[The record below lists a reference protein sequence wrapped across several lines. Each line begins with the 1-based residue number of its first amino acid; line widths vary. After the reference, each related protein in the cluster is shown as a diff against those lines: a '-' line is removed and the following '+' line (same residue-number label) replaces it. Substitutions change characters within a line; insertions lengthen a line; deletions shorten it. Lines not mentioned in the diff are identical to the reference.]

1 MANKKEYELLFKIGG
16 ALTATF
22 KNSMNG
28 AAGAM
33 KGLAASAK
41 ALGQTQKDIS
51 AFKKTTE
58 QLGSNREK
66 LAALTAEHD
75 RLKAAI
81 DGSTQPSERLLS
93 QLARNEKQ
101 IDKVNAA
108 IIKEENELNRLQNSL
123 NAAGVNTSNLDQK
136 NRELAADYEKLA
148 KVQKEL
154 NGIQAAQAANN
165 AAISKTG
172 ASLAKTVAAGG
183 VAATAVW
190 QMALKPAADFEQ
202 QIAAVGAISGA
213 SGEDMA
219 ALSAKAKELGASTSF
234 SAAQVAKAM
243 EYTSMAGWSTQQTLE
258 GLPGILDLAAASGED
273 LAGVSDIVTDALTAL
288 GMKVS
293 ESGHLAD
300 IMAAASSNA
309 NTNVAMLGES
319 FKYCASTVGA
329 MKYSA
334 EDASIALALMANAG
348 IKGSQSG
355 TTLRTALVNMA
366 KPSKEMATYMDR
378 YGISLKDNAGN
389 MKSLREVM
397 VDLRKNL
404 GGLATD
410 EQAAAAA
417 AIFGKESMAGMLSII
432 NASDA
437 DFDKL
442 TKAIDNSNG
451 AAKQMAEKRLQGL
464 NGQLTLLKSAIE
476 GVQIA
481 VGEALL
487 PPLTQIAQEIAP
499 VIQNFATWAGQHP
512 ELIKDAIKLGAA
524 LIAGKAAFLGI
535 KLAVLEVNKAYL
547 AGKEAMTVY
556 QAAQLMMKTGNAEA
570 AEAISPVG
578 KAVGGLATTMATTG
592 KTIGGGLAKIP
603 GMISQT
609 AGGIAAQ
616 IAPLAKT
623 IGGGLA
629 KIPGMMGNAISG
641 IAAQIALLTKTVG
654 GGLAKIPGMMGKA
667 IIGLAST
674 LAPLAAS
681 FAAFIAPLLPI
692 IAGVAALAAGFY
704 LLYKNSEV
712 VRQAVDDLKAAFRE
726 SGAQI
731 WESLQP
737 AMASLS
743 ETGKVLKEAF
753 SGLVT
758 SLVEGGAQIW
768 ANLQPAL
775 TELAA
780 NVFPLLQQAGQ
791 FAGDALVGIFMA
803 IGAVAMIVFP
813 LIESIVAGTIGNITI
828 IIQTLTGVFVGIIQF
843 LTGVFTGDLSMALEG
858 IKGIFSSVFEG
869 IKNIV
874 SNTINF
880 ISNGISN
887 LISKAKEITGIG
899 GGGGAS
905 VPAHA
910 TGSKN
915 TEDMF
920 IAGENGPELI
930 VGRPNCTVFT
940 AGETASIFAAMRAR
954 AGAAAGGGMSAVSSS
969 PAVAVAPVA
978 TPGGDTYNINITS
991 APTIT
996 GNGGTVDNLQDHARE
1011 LARMVMEEIES
1022 IQSWRGRLAY
1032 GGV

>member
-108 IIKEENELNRLQNSL
+108 IIKEENELYKLQNSL

-136 NRELAADYEKLA
+136 SRQLAADYEKLA

-154 NGIQAAQAANN
+154 NGIQKAQADNN
-165 AAISKTG
+165 AAIGKTG

-219 ALSAKAKELGASTSF
+219 KLSAKAKELGASTSF

-319 FKYCASTVGA
+319 FQYCASTVGA

-366 KPSKEMATYMDR
+366 KPSKEMATYMSR
-378 YGISLKDNAGN
+378 YGISLKDSAGN

-442 TKAIDNSNG
+442 TKAIDNSDG
-451 AAKQMAEKRLQGL
+451 AAKKMAEKRLQGL
-464 NGQLTLLKSAIE
+464 NGQLTLLKSAVE

-487 PPLTQIAQEIAP
+487 PALTQTAQKIAP
-499 VIQNFATWAGQHP
+499 VVQKGAEWAGQHP
-512 ELIKDAIKLGAA
+512 EMIKGVIALGGA
-524 LIAGKAAFLGI
+524 LVAGKAAFLGI
-535 KLAVLEVNKAYL
+535 KLAVLEANKAYL
-547 AGKEAMTVY
+547 AGKEAIAVY
-556 QAAQLMMKTGNAEA
+556 NAAQLMMKTGNAGA
-570 AEAISPVG
+570 AAAISPMG
-578 KAVGGLATTMATTG
+578 KVIGGLAT
-592 KTIGGGLAKIP
+592 K
-603 GMISQT
+603 
-609 AGGIAAQ
+609 
-616 IAPLAKT
+616 IAPLAAT
-623 IGGGLA
+623 F
-629 KIPGMMGNAISG
+629 
-641 IAAQIALLTKTVG
+641 
-654 GGLAKIPGMMGKA
+654 
-667 IIGLAST
+667 
-674 LAPLAAS
+674 AS
-681 FAAFIAPLLPI
+681 FAVPLLPI
-692 IAGVAALAAGFY
+692 VAGVAALAAGFY
-704 LLYKNSEV
+704 LLYQNSET
-712 VRQAVDDLKAAFRE
+712 VRAAVDTLISTF
-726 SGAQI
+726 
-731 WESLQP
+731 
-737 AMASLS
+737 
-743 ETGKVLKEAF
+743 T
-753 SGLVT
+753 
-758 SLVEGGAQIW
+758 EGRAQIW
-768 ANLQPAL
+768 AGIQPAL
-775 TELAA
+775 SNLAETTL
-780 NVFPLLQQAGQ
+780 PLLQQAGQ
-791 FAGDALVGIFMA
+791 FAGELVS
-803 IGAVAMIVFP
+803 GAFNMIAAAAQIVFP
-813 LIESIVAGTIGNITI
+813 LVEAIVAGTIGNITI
-828 IIQTLTGVFVGIIQF
+828 VIQSLTGVFTGIIEF

-880 ISNGISN
+880 IGNGISN
-887 LISKAKEITGIG
+887 LLAKAKEITGIG

-930 VGRPNCTVFT
+930 IGRPNCTVFT
-940 AGETASIFAAMRAR
+940 AGETASVFAAMRAR
-954 AGAAAGGGMSAVSSS
+954 AGAAAGGGVPAVSS
-969 PAVAVAPVA
+969 PAVAVAPAA

-996 GNGGTVDNLQDHARE
+996 GNGGTVENLQDHTRE
-1011 LARMVMEEIES
+1011 LARLVIEEIEA
-1022 IQSWRGRLAY
+1022 IQSRRGRLAY

>member
-41 ALGQTQKDIS
+41 ALGQTQKDIA

-58 QLGSNREK
+58 QLGGNREK

-101 IDKVNAA
+101 IDKVNSA

-136 NRELAADYEKLA
+136 NRELAANYEKLA

-165 AAISKTG
+165 AAIGKTG

-213 SGEDMA
+213 SSADMA

-378 YGISLKDNAGN
+378 YGISLKDSAGN

-451 AAKQMAEKRLQGL
+451 AAKKMAEKRLQGL

-487 PPLTQIAQEIAP
+487 PALTETAQQIAP
-499 VIQNFATWAGQHP
+499 VVQKGAEWAGQHP
-512 ELIKDAIKLGAA
+512 GLIKGVIALGGA
-524 LIAGKAAFLGI
+524 LVAGKVAFLGI

-570 AEAISPVG
+570 AAAISPVG
-578 KAVGGLATTMATTG
+578 KAMGGLMSKIAPIGQAMGGFFG
-592 KTIGGGLAKIP
+592 KLP
-603 GMISQT
+603 GM
-609 AGGIAAQ
+609 A
-616 IAPLAKT
+616 
-623 IGGGLA
+623 
-629 KIPGMMGNAISG
+629 
-641 IAAQIALLTKTVG
+641 
-654 GGLAKIPGMMGKA
+654 GKA
-667 IIGLAST
+667 VTGLIGAI
-674 LAPLAAS
+674 APLAAS
-681 FAAFIAPLLPI
+681 LAGFIAPLLPI
-692 IAGVAALAAGFY
+692 IAAVAAVAAGFY
-704 LLYKNSEV
+704 LLYQNSEQ
-712 VRQAVDDLKAAFRE
+712 VREAVDGLMAAL
-726 SGAQI
+726 SAGGAQI
-731 WESLQP
+731 WEQLQVSMASISEAMQP
-737 AMASLS
+737 A
-743 ETGKVLKEAF
+743 KEALA
-753 SGLVT
+753 GLVASFAT
-758 SLVEGGAQIW
+758 GAAELW
-768 ANLQPAL
+768 ANVQPAL
-775 TELAA
+775 AELAQTA
-780 NVFPLLQQAGQ
+780 LPALQMAGQ
-791 FAGDALVGIFMA
+791 FAGDILCGAFYM
-803 IGAVAMIVFP
+803 IGAAAQMVFP
-813 LIESIVAGTIGNITI
+813 LIEAIVAGTIGNITI
-828 IIQTLTGVFVGIIQF
+828 VIQSLTGVFIGIIEF
-843 LTGVFTGDLSMALEG
+843 LTGVFTGDLSAALEG
-858 IKGIFSSVFEG
+858 IKQIFTSVFEG
-869 IKNIV
+869 IKGIV
-874 SNTINF
+874 SNTISS
-880 ISNGISN
+880 IANGIGN
-887 LISKAKEITGIG
+887 LIAKAKELTGIG
-899 GGGGAS
+899 AGGGAS

-954 AGAAAGGGMSAVSSS
+954 AGAAAGGGMPAVSS
-969 PAVAVAPVA
+969 PAVAVAPA
-978 TPGGDTYNINITS
+978 APPGGDTYNINITS

-996 GNGGTVDNLQDHARE
+996 GNGGTVENLQDHARE

-1022 IQSWRGRLAY
+1022 IQSRRGRLAY

>member
-41 ALGQTQKDIS
+41 ALGQTQKDIA

-58 QLGSNREK
+58 QLGGNREK

-81 DGSTQPSERLLS
+81 EGSAQPSERLLS

-108 IIKEENELNRLQNSL
+108 IIKEENELNKLQNSL

-136 NRELAADYEKLA
+136 SRQLAADYEKLA
-148 KVQKEL
+148 KVQKDL
-154 NGIQAAQAANN
+154 NGIQKAQADNN

-213 SGEDMA
+213 SSGDIA

-288 GMKVS
+288 NMKVS
-293 ESGHLAD
+293 DSGHLAD

-378 YGISLKDNAGN
+378 YGISLKDSAGN

-437 DFDKL
+437 DFNKL
-442 TKAIDNSNG
+442 TKAIDNSDG
-451 AAKQMAEKRLQGL
+451 AAKKMAEKRLQGF

-487 PPLTQIAQEIAP
+487 PALTETAQQIAP
-499 VIQNFATWAGQHP
+499 VVQKGAEWAGQHP
-512 ELIKDAIKLGAA
+512 GLIKNVIALGGA

-535 KLAVLEVNKAYL
+535 KLAVLEANKAYL

-556 QAAQLMMKTGNAEA
+556 KAAQLMMKTGNAEA
-570 AEAISPVG
+570 AGAMSPMG
-578 KAVGGLATTMATTG
+578 KMVGGLAT
-592 KTIGGGLAKIP
+592 KI
-603 GMISQT
+603 
-609 AGGIAAQ
+609 
-616 IAPLAKT
+616 
-623 IGGGLA
+623 
-629 KIPGMMGNAISG
+629 
-641 IAAQIALLTKTVG
+641 
-654 GGLAKIPGMMGKA
+654 
-667 IIGLAST
+667 
-674 LAPLAAS
+674 APLAAS
-681 FAAFIAPLLPI
+681 FASFAVPLLPI
-692 IAGVAALAAGFY
+692 VAGVAALAAGFY
-704 LLYKNSEV
+704 LLYQNSET
-712 VRQAVDDLKAAFRE
+712 VRAAVDTLMSTFA
-726 SGAQI
+726 
-731 WESLQP
+731 
-737 AMASLS
+737 
-743 ETGKVLKEAF
+743 
-753 SGLVT
+753 
-758 SLVEGGAQIW
+758 EGGAQIW
-768 ANLQPAL
+768 AGIQPAL
-775 TELAA
+775 SNLAETTL
-780 NVFPLLQQAGQ
+780 PLLQQAGQ
-791 FAGDALVGIFMA
+791 FAGELVS
-803 IGAVAMIVFP
+803 GAFNMIAAAAQIVFP
-813 LIESIVAGTIGNITI
+813 LVEAIVAGTIGNITI
-828 IIQTLTGVFVGIIQF
+828 VIQTLTGVFTGIIEF

-858 IKGIFSSVFEG
+858 IKGIFTSVFEG

-880 ISNGISN
+880 IGNGISN
-887 LISKAKEITGIG
+887 LLAKAKEITGIG

-910 TGSKN
+910 AGSKN

-954 AGAAAGGGMSAVSSS
+954 AGAAAGGGVPAVSS
-969 PAVAVAPVA
+969 PAVAIAPAA
-978 TPGGDTYNINITS
+978 TPGGDTFNINITS

-996 GNGGTVDNLQDHARE
+996 GNGGTVENLQDHARE
-1011 LARMVMEEIES
+1011 LARLVMEEIES
-1022 IQSWRGRLAY
+1022 IQSRRGRLAY

>member
-108 IIKEENELNRLQNSL
+108 IIKEENELNKLQNSL

-136 NRELAADYEKLA
+136 SRQLAADYEKLA

-154 NGIQAAQAANN
+154 NGIQKAQADNN
-165 AAISKTG
+165 AAIGKTG
-172 ASLAKTVAAGG
+172 ASLAKTMAAGG

-213 SGEDMA
+213 SSADMA

-378 YGISLKDNAGN
+378 YGISLKDSAGN

-437 DFDKL
+437 DFNKL
-442 TKAIDNSNG
+442 TKAIDNSDG
-451 AAKQMAEKRLQGL
+451 AAKKMAEKRLQGL

-487 PPLTQIAQEIAP
+487 PALTETAQQIAP
-499 VIQNFATWAGQHP
+499 VVQSGAEWAGQHP
-512 ELIKDAIKLGAA
+512 ELIKGVIALGGA

-535 KLAVLEVNKAYL
+535 KLAVLEANKAYL

-556 QAAQLMMKTGNAEA
+556 KAAQLMMKTGNAEA
-570 AEAISPVG
+570 AAAMSPMG
-578 KAVGGLATTMATTG
+578 KMVGGLAT
-592 KTIGGGLAKIP
+592 KI
-603 GMISQT
+603 
-609 AGGIAAQ
+609 
-616 IAPLAKT
+616 
-623 IGGGLA
+623 
-629 KIPGMMGNAISG
+629 
-641 IAAQIALLTKTVG
+641 
-654 GGLAKIPGMMGKA
+654 
-667 IIGLAST
+667 
-674 LAPLAAS
+674 APLAAS
-681 FAAFIAPLLPI
+681 FASFAAPLLPI
-692 IAGVAALAAGFY
+692 VAGVAALAAGFY
-704 LLYKNSEV
+704 LLYQNSET
-712 VRQAVDDLKAAFRE
+712 VRAAVD
-726 SGAQI
+726 
-731 WESLQP
+731 
-737 AMASLS
+737 
-743 ETGKVLKEAF
+743 T
-753 SGLVT
+753 LVST
-758 SLVEGGAQIW
+758 FAEGGAQIW
-768 ANLQPAL
+768 AGIQPAL
-775 TELAA
+775 SNLAETA
-780 NVFPLLQQAGQ
+780 LPLLQQAGQ
-791 FAGDALVGIFMA
+791 LAGDMVS
-803 IGAVAMIVFP
+803 GAFNMIAAAAQIVFP
-813 LIESIVAGTIGNITI
+813 LVEAIVAGAIGNITI
-828 IIQTLTGVFVGIIQF
+828 VIQTLTGVFTGIIEF

-858 IKGIFSSVFEG
+858 IKGIFTSVFDG

-874 SNTINF
+874 SNTISS
-880 ISNGISN
+880 IANGIGN
-887 LISKAKEITGIG
+887 LVAKAKELTGIG

-905 VPAHA
+905 VPEHA

-954 AGAAAGGGMSAVSSS
+954 AGASMGGGVSVSS
-969 PAVAVAPVA
+969 PAVAVAPAA

-996 GNGGTVDNLQDHARE
+996 GNGGTVENLQDHARE
-1011 LARMVMEEIES
+1011 LARLVMEEIES
-1022 IQSWRGRLAY
+1022 IQSRRGRLAY

>member
-16 ALTATF
+16 ALTAQF
-22 KNSMNG
+22 KNSMQG

-41 ALGQTQKDIS
+41 EIGKTQKDIS

-136 NRELAADYEKLA
+136 SRQLAADYEKLA

-154 NGIQAAQAANN
+154 NGIQKAQADNN
-165 AAISKTG
+165 AAIGKTG

-219 ALSAKAKELGASTSF
+219 KLSAKAKELGASTSF

-378 YGISLKDNAGN
+378 YGISLKDSAGN

-437 DFDKL
+437 DFNKL
-442 TKAIDNSNG
+442 TKAIDNSDG
-451 AAKQMAEKRLQGL
+451 AAKKMAEKRLQGL

-487 PPLTQIAQEIAP
+487 PALTETAQQIAP
-499 VIQNFATWAGQHP
+499 VVQSGAEWAGQHP
-512 ELIKDAIKLGAA
+512 ELIKGVIALGGA

-535 KLAVLEVNKAYL
+535 KLAVLEANKAYL

-556 QAAQLMMKTGNAEA
+556 KAAQLMMKTGNAEA
-570 AEAISPVG
+570 AAAMSPMG
-578 KAVGGLATTMATTG
+578 KMVGGLAT
-592 KTIGGGLAKIP
+592 KI
-603 GMISQT
+603 
-609 AGGIAAQ
+609 
-616 IAPLAKT
+616 
-623 IGGGLA
+623 
-629 KIPGMMGNAISG
+629 
-641 IAAQIALLTKTVG
+641 
-654 GGLAKIPGMMGKA
+654 
-667 IIGLAST
+667 
-674 LAPLAAS
+674 APLAAS
-681 FAAFIAPLLPI
+681 FASFAVPLLPI
-692 IAGVAALAAGFY
+692 VAGVAALAAGFY
-704 LLYKNSEV
+704 LLYQNSET
-712 VRQAVDDLKAAFRE
+712 VRAAVDTLISTFAD
-726 SGAQI
+726 
-731 WESLQP
+731 
-737 AMASLS
+737 
-743 ETGKVLKEAF
+743 
-753 SGLVT
+753 
-758 SLVEGGAQIW
+758 GGAQIW
-768 ANLQPAL
+768 AGIQPAL
-775 TELAA
+775 SNLAETTL
-780 NVFPLLQQAGQ
+780 PLLQQAGQ
-791 FAGDALVGIFMA
+791 FAGELVS
-803 IGAVAMIVFP
+803 GAFNMIAAAAQIVFP
-813 LIESIVAGTIGNITI
+813 LVEAIVAGAIGNITI
-828 IIQTLTGVFVGIIQF
+828 VIQTLTGVFTGIIEF

-869 IKNIV
+869 IKSIV

-880 ISNGISN
+880 IGNGISN
-887 LISKAKEITGIG
+887 LLAKAKEITGIG

-905 VPAHA
+905 VPQHA

-954 AGAAAGGGMSAVSSS
+954 AGAAAGGGMSAVSGS
-969 PAVAVAPVA
+969 PAVAVAPAA
-978 TPGGDTYNINITS
+978 TSGGDTYNINITS

-996 GNGGTVDNLQDHARE
+996 GNGGTVENLQDHARE
-1011 LARMVMEEIES
+1011 LARLVMEEIEA
-1022 IQSWRGRLAY
+1022 IQSRRGRLAY

>member
-41 ALGQTQKDIS
+41 ALGQTQKDIA

-58 QLGSNREK
+58 QLGGNREK

-108 IIKEENELNRLQNSL
+108 IIKEENELNKLQNSL

-136 NRELAADYEKLA
+136 SRQLAADYEKLA

-154 NGIQAAQAANN
+154 NGIQKAQADNN
-165 AAISKTG
+165 AAIGKTG

-213 SGEDMA
+213 SSADMA

-293 ESGHLAD
+293 ESGRLAD

-319 FKYCASTVGA
+319 FQYCASTVGA

-378 YGISLKDNAGN
+378 YGISLKDSAGN

-432 NASDA
+432 NASDD
-437 DFDKL
+437 DFNKL

-451 AAKQMAEKRLQGL
+451 AAKKMAEKRLQGL
-464 NGQLTLLKSAIE
+464 NGQLTLLKSAVE

-481 VGEALL
+481 IGEALL
-487 PPLTQIAQEIAP
+487 PALTETAQQIAP
-499 VIQNFATWAGQHP
+499 VVQKGAEWAGQHP
-512 ELIKDAIKLGAA
+512 GLIKNVIALGGA
-524 LIAGKAAFLGI
+524 LVAGKAAFLGI
-535 KLAVLEVNKAYL
+535 KLAVLEANKAYL
-547 AGKEAMTVY
+547 AGKEAIAVY
-556 QAAQLMMKTGNAEA
+556 NAAQLMMKTGNAGA
-570 AEAISPVG
+570 AAAISPMG
-578 KAVGGLATTMATTG
+578 KVIGGLA
-592 KTIGGGLAKIP
+592 AKI
-603 GMISQT
+603 
-609 AGGIAAQ
+609 
-616 IAPLAKT
+616 
-623 IGGGLA
+623 
-629 KIPGMMGNAISG
+629 
-641 IAAQIALLTKTVG
+641 
-654 GGLAKIPGMMGKA
+654 
-667 IIGLAST
+667 
-674 LAPLAAS
+674 APLAAS
-681 FAAFIAPLLPI
+681 FASFAVPLLPV

-704 LLYKNSEV
+704 LLYQNSET
-712 VRQAVDDLKAAFRE
+712 VRAAVDTLISTFTD
-726 SGAQI
+726 
-731 WESLQP
+731 
-737 AMASLS
+737 
-743 ETGKVLKEAF
+743 
-753 SGLVT
+753 
-758 SLVEGGAQIW
+758 GGAQIW
-768 ANLQPAL
+768 AGIQPAL
-775 TELAA
+775 SNLAETTL
-780 NVFPLLQQAGQ
+780 PLLQQAGQ
-791 FAGDALVGIFMA
+791 FAGELVS
-803 IGAVAMIVFP
+803 GAFNMIAAAAQIVFP
-813 LIESIVAGTIGNITI
+813 LVEAIVAGAIGNITI
-828 IIQTLTGVFVGIIQF
+828 IIQSLTGVFTGIIEF

-858 IKGIFSSVFEG
+858 IKGIFSSVFDG
-869 IKNIV
+869 IRNIV
-874 SNTINF
+874 SNTISS
-880 ISNGISN
+880 IANGIGN
-887 LISKAKEITGIG
+887 LVAKAKELTGIG
-899 GGGGAS
+899 AGGGAS

-954 AGAAAGGGMSAVSSS
+954 AGASMGGGVSVSS
-969 PAVAVAPVA
+969 PAVAVAPAA

-996 GNGGTVDNLQDHARE
+996 GNGGTVENLQDHARE
-1011 LARMVMEEIES
+1011 LARLVMEEIES
-1022 IQSWRGRLAY
+1022 IQSRRGRLAY

>member
-22 KNSMNG
+22 KNSVNG

-41 ALGQTQKDIS
+41 ALGQTQKDIA

-58 QLGSNREK
+58 QLGGNREK

-108 IIKEENELNRLQNSL
+108 IIKEENELNKLQNSL

-136 NRELAADYEKLA
+136 NRELAANYEKLA

-165 AAISKTG
+165 AAIGKTG

-183 VAATAVW
+183 AAATAVW

-202 QIAAVGAISGA
+202 QISAVGAISGA
-213 SGEDMA
+213 SADDIA
-219 ALSAKAKELGASTSF
+219 KLSAKAKELGASTSF
-234 SAAQVAKAM
+234 SASEVAKAM
-243 EYTSMAGWSTQQTLE
+243 EYTSMAGWSTQQTME
-258 GLPGILDLAAASGED
+258 GLPGILNLAAASGEE
-273 LAGVSDIVTDALTAL
+273 LAGVSDIVTDALTAMNMSA
-288 GMKVS
+288 GQ
-293 ESGHLAD
+293 SGELAN

-334 EDASIALALMANAG
+334 EDASLALGLMANAG

-355 TTLRTALVNMA
+355 TTLRTALVNLA
-366 KPSKEMATYMDR
+366 KPSKEMSTYMDR
-378 YGISLKDNAGN
+378 YGISLKDSAGN

-432 NASDA
+432 NASDE
-437 DFDKL
+437 DFNKL
-442 TKAIDNSNG
+442 AKAIDSSQENGG
-451 AAKQMAEKRLQGL
+451 AAAQMAQKRLQGL
-464 NGQLTLLKSAIE
+464 KGQLTLLKSAIE

-487 PPLTQIAQEIAP
+487 PALTETAQQIAP
-499 VIQNFATWAGQHP
+499 VVQKGAEWAGQHP
-512 ELIKDAIKLGAA
+512 GLIKGVIALGGA
-524 LIAGKAAFLGI
+524 LVAGKVAFLGI
-535 KLAVLEVNKAYL
+535 KLAVLETNKAYL

-556 QAAQLMMKTGNAEA
+556 RAAQLMMKTGNAEA
-570 AEAISPVG
+570 AAAISPVG
-578 KAVGGLATTMATTG
+578 KSMGGLMSKIAPIGQALGGFFG
-592 KTIGGGLAKIP
+592 KLP
-603 GMISQT
+603 GM
-609 AGGIAAQ
+609 A
-616 IAPLAKT
+616 
-623 IGGGLA
+623 
-629 KIPGMMGNAISG
+629 
-641 IAAQIALLTKTVG
+641 
-654 GGLAKIPGMMGKA
+654 GKA
-667 IIGLAST
+667 VTGLMGAI
-674 LAPLAAS
+674 APLAAS
-681 FAAFIAPLLPI
+681 FAGFIAPLLPI
-692 IAGVAALAAGFY
+692 IAAVAAVAAGFY
-704 LLYKNSEV
+704 LLYQNSEQ
-712 VRQAVDDLKAAFRE
+712 VREAVDGLKAAL
-726 SGAQI
+726 SAGGAQI
-731 WESLQP
+731 WEQLQVSMASISEAMQP
-737 AMASLS
+737 A
-743 ETGKVLKEAF
+743 KEALA
-753 SGLVT
+753 GLVASFAT
-758 SLVEGGAQIW
+758 GAAELW
-768 ANLQPAL
+768 ANVQPAL
-775 TELAA
+775 VELAQTA
-780 NVFPLLQQAGQ
+780 LPALQMAGQ
-791 FAGDALVGIFMA
+791 FAGDILCGAFYM
-803 IGAVAMIVFP
+803 IGAAAQMVFP
-813 LIESIVAGTIGNITI
+813 LIEAIVVGAIGNITI
-828 IIQTLTGVFVGIIQF
+828 VIQSLTGVFTGIIEF
-843 LTGVFTGDLSMALEG
+843 LTGVFTGDLSAALEG
-858 IKGIFSSVFEG
+858 IKQIFTSVFEG
-869 IKNIV
+869 IKGIV
-874 SNTINF
+874 SNTISS
-880 ISNGISN
+880 IANGIGN
-887 LISKAKEITGIG
+887 LVAKAKELTGIG
-899 GGGGAS
+899 AGGGAS

-954 AGAAAGGGMSAVSSS
+954 AGAYMGGGVSVSS
-969 PAVAVAPVA
+969 PAVAVAPA
-978 TPGGDTYNINITS
+978 TTPGGDTYNINITS

-996 GNGGTVDNLQDHARE
+996 GNGGTVENLQDHARE
-1011 LARMVMEEIES
+1011 LAQLVMEEIES
-1022 IQSWRGRLAY
+1022 IQSRKGRLVY

>member
-41 ALGQTQKDIS
+41 ALGQTQKDIA

-58 QLGSNREK
+58 QLGGNREK

-93 QLARNEKQ
+93 QFARNEKQ

-108 IIKEENELNRLQNSL
+108 IIKEENELNKLQNSL

-136 NRELAADYEKLA
+136 SRQLAADYEKLA
-148 KVQKEL
+148 KVQKDL
-154 NGIQAAQAANN
+154 NGIQKAQADNN

-213 SGEDMA
+213 SSGDIA

-288 GMKVS
+288 NMKVS
-293 ESGHLAD
+293 DSGHLAD

-378 YGISLKDNAGN
+378 YGISLKDSAGN

-437 DFDKL
+437 DFNKL
-442 TKAIDNSNG
+442 TKAIDNSDG
-451 AAKQMAEKRLQGL
+451 AAKKMAEKRLQGL

-487 PPLTQIAQEIAP
+487 PALTETAQQIAP
-499 VIQNFATWAGQHP
+499 VVQKGAEWAGQHP
-512 ELIKDAIKLGAA
+512 GLIKNVIALGGA

-535 KLAVLEVNKAYL
+535 KLAVLEANKAYL

-556 QAAQLMMKTGNAEA
+556 KAAQLMMKTGNAEA
-570 AEAISPVG
+570 ATAMSPMG
-578 KAVGGLATTMATTG
+578 KMVGGLAT
-592 KTIGGGLAKIP
+592 KI
-603 GMISQT
+603 
-609 AGGIAAQ
+609 
-616 IAPLAKT
+616 
-623 IGGGLA
+623 
-629 KIPGMMGNAISG
+629 
-641 IAAQIALLTKTVG
+641 
-654 GGLAKIPGMMGKA
+654 
-667 IIGLAST
+667 
-674 LAPLAAS
+674 APLAAS
-681 FAAFIAPLLPI
+681 FASFAAPLLPI
-692 IAGVAALAAGFY
+692 VAGVAALAAGFY
-704 LLYKNSEV
+704 LLYQNSET
-712 VRQAVDDLKAAFRE
+712 VRAAVDTLMSTFA
-726 SGAQI
+726 
-731 WESLQP
+731 
-737 AMASLS
+737 
-743 ETGKVLKEAF
+743 
-753 SGLVT
+753 
-758 SLVEGGAQIW
+758 EGGAQIW
-768 ANLQPAL
+768 AGIQPAL
-775 TELAA
+775 SNLAETTL
-780 NVFPLLQQAGQ
+780 PLLQQAGQ
-791 FAGDALVGIFMA
+791 FAGELVS
-803 IGAVAMIVFP
+803 GAFNMIAAAAQIVFP
-813 LIESIVAGTIGNITI
+813 LVEAIVAGTIGNITI
-828 IIQTLTGVFVGIIQF
+828 VIQTLTGVFTGIIEF
-843 LTGVFTGDLSMALEG
+843 LTGVFTGDLNMALEG
-858 IKGIFSSVFEG
+858 IKGIFTSVFEG

-887 LISKAKEITGIG
+887 LLAKAKEITGIG

-910 TGSKN
+910 AGSKN

-969 PAVAVAPVA
+969 PAVAVAPTA

-996 GNGGTVDNLQDHARE
+996 GNGGTVENLQDHARE
-1011 LARMVMEEIES
+1011 LARLVMEEIES
-1022 IQSWRGRLAY
+1022 IQSRRGRLAY

>member
-108 IIKEENELNRLQNSL
+108 IIKEENELYKLQNSL

-136 NRELAADYEKLA
+136 SRQLAADYEKLA

-154 NGIQAAQAANN
+154 NGIQKAQADNN
-165 AAISKTG
+165 AAIGKTG

-219 ALSAKAKELGASTSF
+219 KLSAKAKELGASTSF

-319 FKYCASTVGA
+319 FQYCASTVGA

-366 KPSKEMATYMDR
+366 KPSKEMATYMSR
-378 YGISLKDNAGN
+378 YGISLKDSAGN

-442 TKAIDNSNG
+442 TKAIDNSDG
-451 AAKQMAEKRLQGL
+451 AAKKMAEKRLQGL
-464 NGQLTLLKSAIE
+464 NGQLTLLKSAVE

-487 PPLTQIAQEIAP
+487 PALTQTAQKIAP
-499 VIQNFATWAGQHP
+499 VVQKGAEWAGQHP
-512 ELIKDAIKLGAA
+512 EMIKGVIALGGA
-524 LIAGKAAFLGI
+524 LVAGKAAFLGI
-535 KLAVLEVNKAYL
+535 KLAVLEANKAYL
-547 AGKEAMTVY
+547 AGKEAIAVY
-556 QAAQLMMKTGNAEA
+556 NAAQLMMKTGNAGA
-570 AEAISPVG
+570 AAAISPMG
-578 KAVGGLATTMATTG
+578 KVIGGLAT
-592 KTIGGGLAKIP
+592 KI
-603 GMISQT
+603 
-609 AGGIAAQ
+609 
-616 IAPLAKT
+616 
-623 IGGGLA
+623 
-629 KIPGMMGNAISG
+629 
-641 IAAQIALLTKTVG
+641 
-654 GGLAKIPGMMGKA
+654 
-667 IIGLAST
+667 
-674 LAPLAAS
+674 APLAAS
-681 FAAFIAPLLPI
+681 FASFAVPLLPI
-692 IAGVAALAAGFY
+692 VAGVAALAAGFY
-704 LLYKNSEV
+704 LLYQNSET
-712 VRQAVDDLKAAFRE
+712 VRAAVDTLISTF
-726 SGAQI
+726 
-731 WESLQP
+731 
-737 AMASLS
+737 
-743 ETGKVLKEAF
+743 T
-753 SGLVT
+753 
-758 SLVEGGAQIW
+758 EGRAQIW
-768 ANLQPAL
+768 AGIQPAL
-775 TELAA
+775 SNLAETTL
-780 NVFPLLQQAGQ
+780 PLLQQAGQ
-791 FAGDALVGIFMA
+791 FAGELVS
-803 IGAVAMIVFP
+803 GAFNMIAAAAQIVFP
-813 LIESIVAGTIGNITI
+813 LVEAIVAGTIGNITI
-828 IIQTLTGVFVGIIQF
+828 VIQSLTGVFTGIIEF

-880 ISNGISN
+880 IGNGISN
-887 LISKAKEITGIG
+887 LLAKAKEITGIG

-930 VGRPNCTVFT
+930 IGRPNCTVFT
-940 AGETASIFAAMRAR
+940 AGETASVFAAMRAR
-954 AGAAAGGGMSAVSSS
+954 AGAAAGGGVPAVSS
-969 PAVAVAPVA
+969 PAVAVAPAA

-996 GNGGTVDNLQDHARE
+996 GNGGTVENLQDHTRE
-1011 LARMVMEEIES
+1011 LARLVIEEIEA
-1022 IQSWRGRLAY
+1022 IQSRRGRLAY

>member
-41 ALGQTQKDIS
+41 ALGQTQKDIA

-58 QLGSNREK
+58 QLGGNREK

-81 DGSTQPSERLLS
+81 EGSAQPSERLLS

-108 IIKEENELNRLQNSL
+108 IIKEENELNKLQSSL

-136 NRELAADYEKLA
+136 SRQLAADYEKLA

-154 NGIQAAQAANN
+154 NGIQKAQADNN
-165 AAISKTG
+165 AAIGKTG

-213 SGEDMA
+213 SSADMA

-293 ESGHLAD
+293 ESGRLAD

-319 FKYCASTVGA
+319 FQYCASTVGA

-378 YGISLKDNAGN
+378 YGISLKDSAGN

-437 DFDKL
+437 DFNKL
-442 TKAIDNSNG
+442 TKAIDNSDG
-451 AAKQMAEKRLQGL
+451 AAKKMAEKRLQGL

-487 PPLTQIAQEIAP
+487 PALTETAQQIAP
-499 VIQNFATWAGQHP
+499 VVQSGAEWAGQHP
-512 ELIKDAIKLGAA
+512 ELIKGVIALGGA

-535 KLAVLEVNKAYL
+535 KLAVLEANKAYL

-556 QAAQLMMKTGNAEA
+556 KAAQLMMKTGNAEA
-570 AEAISPVG
+570 AAAMSPMG
-578 KAVGGLATTMATTG
+578 KMVGGLAT
-592 KTIGGGLAKIP
+592 KI
-603 GMISQT
+603 
-609 AGGIAAQ
+609 
-616 IAPLAKT
+616 
-623 IGGGLA
+623 
-629 KIPGMMGNAISG
+629 
-641 IAAQIALLTKTVG
+641 
-654 GGLAKIPGMMGKA
+654 
-667 IIGLAST
+667 
-674 LAPLAAS
+674 APLAAS
-681 FAAFIAPLLPI
+681 FASFAAPLLPI
-692 IAGVAALAAGFY
+692 VAGVAALAAGFY
-704 LLYKNSEV
+704 LLYQNSET
-712 VRQAVDDLKAAFRE
+712 VRAAVD
-726 SGAQI
+726 
-731 WESLQP
+731 
-737 AMASLS
+737 
-743 ETGKVLKEAF
+743 T
-753 SGLVT
+753 LVST
-758 SLVEGGAQIW
+758 FAEGGAQIW
-768 ANLQPAL
+768 AGIQPAL
-775 TELAA
+775 SNLAETA
-780 NVFPLLQQAGQ
+780 LPLLQQAGQ
-791 FAGDALVGIFMA
+791 FAGELVS
-803 IGAVAMIVFP
+803 GAFNMIAAAAQIVFP
-813 LIESIVAGTIGNITI
+813 LVEAIVAGAIGNITI
-828 IIQTLTGVFVGIIQF
+828 VIQTLTGVFTGIIEF
-843 LTGVFTGDLSMALEG
+843 LTGVFTGDLSAALEG
-858 IKGIFSSVFEG
+858 IKQIFTSVFEG
-869 IKNIV
+869 IKGIV
-874 SNTINF
+874 SNTISS
-880 ISNGISN
+880 IANGIGN
-887 LISKAKEITGIG
+887 LVAKAKELTGIG

-905 VPAHA
+905 VPEHA

-954 AGAAAGGGMSAVSSS
+954 AGASMGGGVSVSS
-969 PAVAVAPVA
+969 PAVAVAPAA

-996 GNGGTVDNLQDHARE
+996 GNGGTVENLQDHARE
-1011 LARMVMEEIES
+1011 LARLVMEEIES
-1022 IQSWRGRLAY
+1022 IQSRRGRLAY

>member
-16 ALTATF
+16 ALTAQF
-22 KNSMNG
+22 KNSMQG

-41 ALGQTQKDIS
+41 EIGKTQKDIS

-108 IIKEENELNRLQNSL
+108 IIKEENELNKLQNSL

-136 NRELAADYEKLA
+136 SRQLAADYEKLV

-154 NGIQAAQAANN
+154 NGIQKAQAGNN
-165 AAISKTG
+165 AAIGKIG

-213 SGEDMA
+213 RDEDMA
-219 ALSAKAKELGASTSF
+219 KLSAKAKELGASTSF

-366 KPSKEMATYMDR
+366 KPSKEMATYMSK
-378 YGISLKDNAGN
+378 YGISLKDSAGN

-432 NASDA
+432 NASDT
-437 DFDKL
+437 DFNKL
-442 TKAIDNSNG
+442 TKAIDNSDG
-451 AAKQMAEKRLQGL
+451 AAKKMAEKRLQGL

-487 PPLTQIAQEIAP
+487 PALTETAQQIAP
-499 VIQNFATWAGQHP
+499 VVQSGAEWAGQHP
-512 ELIKDAIKLGAA
+512 ELIKGVIALGGA

-535 KLAVLEVNKAYL
+535 KLAVLEANKAYL

-556 QAAQLMMKTGNAEA
+556 KAAQLMMKTGNAEA
-570 AEAISPVG
+570 AAAMSPMG
-578 KAVGGLATTMATTG
+578 KMVGGLAT
-592 KTIGGGLAKIP
+592 KI
-603 GMISQT
+603 
-609 AGGIAAQ
+609 
-616 IAPLAKT
+616 
-623 IGGGLA
+623 
-629 KIPGMMGNAISG
+629 
-641 IAAQIALLTKTVG
+641 
-654 GGLAKIPGMMGKA
+654 
-667 IIGLAST
+667 
-674 LAPLAAS
+674 APLAAS
-681 FAAFIAPLLPI
+681 FASFAAPSLPI
-692 IAGVAALAAGFY
+692 VAGVAALAAGFY
-704 LLYKNSEV
+704 LLYQNSET
-712 VRQAVDDLKAAFRE
+712 VRAAVDTLISTFAD
-726 SGAQI
+726 
-731 WESLQP
+731 
-737 AMASLS
+737 
-743 ETGKVLKEAF
+743 
-753 SGLVT
+753 
-758 SLVEGGAQIW
+758 GGAQIW
-768 ANLQPAL
+768 AGIQPAISN
-775 TELAA
+775 LAETA
-780 NVFPLLQQAGQ
+780 LPLLQQAGQ
-791 FAGDALVGIFMA
+791 FAGELVS
-803 IGAVAMIVFP
+803 GAFNMIAAAAQIVFP
-813 LIESIVAGTIGNITI
+813 LVEAIVAGAIGNTTI
-828 IIQTLTGVFVGIIQF
+828 VIQTLTGVFTGIITF

-858 IKGIFSSVFEG
+858 IKGIFTSVFEG

-874 SNTINF
+874 SNKINF
-880 ISNGISN
+880 IGNGISN
-887 LISKAKEITGIG
+887 LLAKAKEITGI

-915 TEDMF
+915 TEDVF
-920 IAGENGPELI
+920 IAGENGAELI

-954 AGAAAGGGMSAVSSS
+954 AGAAAGGGMPVAISS
-969 PAVAVAPVA
+969 PAVAVASAAPG
-978 TPGGDTYNINITS
+978 GGDTYNINITS

-996 GNGGTVDNLQDHARE
+996 GNGGTVENLQDHARE
-1011 LARMVMEEIES
+1011 LARMVMEEIEA
-1022 IQSWRGRLAY
+1022 IQSRRGRLAY